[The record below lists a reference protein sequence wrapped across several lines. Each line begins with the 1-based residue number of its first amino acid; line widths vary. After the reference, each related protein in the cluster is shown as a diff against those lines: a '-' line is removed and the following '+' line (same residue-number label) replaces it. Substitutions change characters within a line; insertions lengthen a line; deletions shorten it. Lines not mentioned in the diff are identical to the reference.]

1 MISKNLPHLLRKT
14 IPIRASTPSSFTISS
29 SFSSQQD
36 DDIKKKR
43 TEELVD
49 KILESTESSNSILKT
64 FNRGSSNTSDQSIAV
79 GFNPPAGNWGPIG
92 PSSDDISNY
101 LKDTKTLAKWLDLSV
116 IRYEG
121 KVFASSPTTFPAK
134 RGLTFPNY
142 TGLIPVSAPTT
153 DVSINNLLKNDEI
166 KIITLSFKNYGYG
179 TNKPWLNFL
188 HQHFPQTNEGGK
200 NVSIYNICVI
210 QYGFLKFFKKLFFNN
225 TEKDLLEYAGQN
237 SLNDMQKLKNQSL
250 FFFGDDKIFA
260 SKLLL
265 PNSYTGY
272 VFLLDKQ
279 NRIRWQ
285 SCGKPSDKELQLLLN
300 LTQEIKL
307 E

>member
-1 MISKNLPHLLRKT
+1 MITRGVSRILNPGLFRVNKT
-14 IPIRASTPSSFTISS
+14 IPLVFSFPFST
-29 SFSSQQD
+29 SSQD
-36 DDIKKKR
+36 EDALKKKK

-49 KILESTESSNSILKT
+49 RILESSESSNSILKS
-64 FNRGSSNTSDQSIAV
+64 FNRNSSNTTDQSIAI

-121 KVFASSPTTFPAK
+121 KVFPSPLTTFPAK
-134 RGLTFPNY
+134 RGLIFPNY
-142 TGLIPVSAPTT
+142 TELIPVSDPSSN
-153 DVSINNLLKNDEI
+153 VSINNLLKNNEI
-166 KIITLSFKNYGYG
+166 KIITMSFKNYGYG
-179 TNKPWLNFL
+179 TNKSWLNYL
-188 HQHFPQTNEGGK
+188 HQQFPQNDTS
-200 NVSIYNICVI
+200 NVRIYNICVI
-210 QYGFLKFFKKLFFNN
+210 QYSFLKFVKKLFFSN
-225 TEKDLLEYAGQN
+225 TEKDLLEYANQN
-237 SLNDMQKLKNQSL
+237 PLNDINKLREQSL
-250 FFFGDDKIFA
+250 FFFGDDKVFA

-272 VFLLDKQ
+272 VFLVDKQ

-285 SCGKPSDKELQLLLN
+285 SCGKATDKELQLLFN